1 MKLQLFKAFIA
12 GSSFPAVILFYHGFN
27 SLQSKYKMENMNKLL
42 RNIDP
47 YYIYTLLAPLYFG
60 IMSIIAILLSMILK
74 LHFRYGYF
82 LISLIS
88 PLFVSIFIKYYDV
101 YIFDNTRWIKQYL
114 YLYIYHM
121 INYNLIIANIYYLL
135 LLFN

>member
-60 IMSIIAILLSMILK
+60 IMSIIAILLPMILK
-74 LHFRYGYF
+74 TMN
-82 LISLIS
+82 
-88 PLFVSIFIKYYDV
+88 SI
-101 YIFDNTRWIKQYL
+101 QP
-114 YLYIYHM
+114 
-121 INYNLIIANIYYLL
+121 
-135 LLFN
+135 